1 MCKLAM
7 LLGAILAIAM
17 VGAASADNSVTINLD
32 QLNASGISGTAVLTP
47 QGDQTQIVVT
57 INGEPAGGSE
67 PMHVHTGQC
76 GPTLGGVKYPLK
88 NVEGGAST
96 TVINTSLASIQ
107 TGGFAINV
115 HQSAANI
122 GTYVACGNIPALAA
136 TTTLPKTGGVPTVAI
151 VLVASGLLGAGYAL
165 RRRLTTGL

>member
-1 MCKLAM
+1 MRKLAM

-17 VGAASADNSVTINLD
+17 IGAASADNPVTINLD
-32 QLNASGISGTAVLTP
+32 TLNGSGVSGTAVLTP
-47 QGDQTQIVVT
+47 QGNQTQIVVT
-57 INGEPAGGSE
+57 VNGEPSDGSE

-88 NVEGGAST
+88 NVEGGTST
-96 TVINTSLASIQ
+96 TVINTPLASIQ

-122 GTYVACGNIPALAA
+122 GTYVACGNIPVLAA
-136 TTTLPKTGGVPTVAI
+136 TTVLPKTGGIPAAAI
-151 VLVASGLLGAGYAL
+151 VVVASSLLGAGYAL
-165 RRRLTTGL
+165 RRRLMTGV

>member
-1 MCKLAM
+1 MRNLAM
-7 LLGAILAIAM
+7 LLGAILALALI
-17 VGAASADNSVTINLD
+17 GAASADNSLTINLD
-32 QLNASGISGTAVLTP
+32 QINGSGVSGTAVLTP
-47 QGDQTQIVVT
+47 QGGQTQIVVT

-88 NVEGGAST
+88 NVEGGTST

-136 TTTLPKTGGVPTVAI
+136 TTALPKTGGVPTTAV
-151 VLVASGLLGAGYAL
+151 VLVAGGLLGVGYAL
-165 RRRLTTGL
+165 RRRLAAGL